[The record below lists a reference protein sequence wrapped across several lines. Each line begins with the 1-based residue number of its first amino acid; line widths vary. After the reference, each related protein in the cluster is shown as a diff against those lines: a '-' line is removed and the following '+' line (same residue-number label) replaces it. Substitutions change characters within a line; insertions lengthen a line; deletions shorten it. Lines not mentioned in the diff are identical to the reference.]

1 MNNCVKSNSL
11 NRKILFFRNN
21 CSLEIIYYSIFLAK
35 ILTDWLTKSSEADIN
50 NGKGQAYCKLCKV
63 NLRAHKADLNKHK
76 GTNMHIAREKLL
88 PKNLRQQMQPILSNF
103 GR

>member
-1 MNNCVKSNSL
+1 MSKVTALIGRFC
-11 NRKILFFRNN
+11 F
-21 CSLEIIYYSIFLAK
+21 LEIIYCFLEIIYCPIFLPK
-35 ILTDWLTKSSEADIN
+35 ILTDWLIKSSEADIN

-88 PKNLRQQMQPILSNF
+88 PKNL
-103 GR
+103 